1 MFFFFPGS
9 LVILVPSN
17 HAKKIV
23 NNSSTI
29 QVVTNCTEGNAICLC
44 ARRSVWWVWFPFLP
58 PTLLS
63 TPISV
68 KSTPDFLINPQF
80 SKSTP
85 TFFINP
91 HLSKSTHNFCMAHYI
106 IIAFRIH
113 CLCYQPPFLRN
124 QLPTFLS
131 TPNFQ
136 NHVFSPYIITAS
148 WVPIIVI
155 LLLYEHCNNCFLLR
169 VNVSKKVGHP
179 SIRSGI

>member
-1 MFFFFPGS
+1 MTCFFFSGS

-44 ARRSVWWVWFPFLP
+44 ARRSVWCVWFPFLP

-91 HLSKSTHNFCMAHYI
+91 HLSKSTLNFCMAHYI
-106 IIAFRIH
+106 IIAFRLH
-113 CLCYQPPFLRN
+113 CLPLTSYNTPQINNTTPCAI
-124 QLPTFLS
+124 LS
-131 TPNFQ
+131 RSAPAVSDFTL
-136 NHVFSPYIITAS
+136 VFAPQCGFYT
-148 WVPIIVI
+148 VI
-155 LLLYEHCNNCFLLR
+155 
-169 VNVSKKVGHP
+169 
-179 SIRSGI
+179 